1 MLYSPL
7 NQPSLAAMRPYL
19 DPPKPGVAGVV
30 IAGGRS
36 VRFGGEKAVAP
47 LDGRPLLLWAVERL
61 SASCAAV
68 AVNVRP
74 GTEAYALAQR
84 EGLPQLHDVAG
95 DATGPLAGVKAGLIW
110 AKSCG
115 ASLLAVSPCDAP
127 LLPQDLYVRLLEVA
141 GQNGKLGAAMAETS
155 DGHQPLCAVWP
166 VSALPKVTEA
176 LAGGAHPPTWLLL
189 QSLGAIHVRF
199 PDPDAFANINTRED
213 LEAISRRLARESRD
227 HGRNGP

>member
-1 MLYSPL
+1 MSTPQ
-7 NQPSLAAMRPYL
+7 QPA
-19 DPPKPGVAGVV
+19 VGVV

-36 VRFGGEKAVAP
+36 VRFGGEKAVAL

-61 SASCAAV
+61 AASCAAV

-84 EGLPQLHDVAG
+84 HGLPQLHDAAG
-95 DATGPLAGVKAGLIW
+95 DAAGPLAGVKAGLTW
-110 AKSCG
+110 AKSQG
-115 ASLLAVSPCDAP
+115 ARWLAVSPCDAP
-127 LLPQDLYVRLLEVA
+127 LLPQDLYVRLIEVA
-141 GQNGKLGAAMAETS
+141 AHNGNLGAAMAETS

-189 QSLGAIHVRF
+189 QSLGAVHVPF
-199 PDPDAFANINTRED
+199 QDPDNFANINTRED
-213 LEAISRRLARESRD
+213 LEAISRRLARDSRD
-227 HGRNGP
+227 HGRNDRPGQ